1 MECILTLLQNMPLHV
16 NKSNKYLFLKF
27 QPERDPNAPKKPCNA
42 FFQFCQEQ
50 RPVVVAEANSEIG
63 AEPTKQEVTRQL
75 ASRWRALTNDEKR
88 VSLNISF
95 VYYLKVALVSVVN
108 MILSKS
114 IFLSSLYNAKPIFV
128 LTVRSK

>member
-1 MECILTLLQNMPLHV
+1 MALFQDILTCLHTYYIKLITTNIFV
-16 NKSNKYLFLKF
+16 NF

-50 RPVVVAEANSEIG
+50 RPVVVAEANSDIG

-88 VSLNISF
+88 ASLNISF
-95 VYYLKVALVSVVN
+95 NYCREVTLRSELCLYSYLYVSLN
-108 MILSKS
+108 LFSPS
-114 IFLSSLYNAKPIFV
+114 
-128 LTVRSK
+128 TV